1 MMVHSLLAALVCSVW
16 NGGPLEQA
24 LGVHPASWSSDPLS
38 CAVSPAG
45 YGRIDGRALQVS
57 GTLGGEGESYA
68 AAASLPMGRGF
79 TGALS
84 GFFTTEGEDDR
95 GTVQLSGC
103 YVVTGDPIGFM
114 EGLYGPSVTA
124 GLSVAGVFGD
134 SVDSPDQRVDLGVQF
149 SLFPSFAV
157 GVQSTDIFGEG
168 VFNTGFS
175 HVFNRSLEIHVNY
188 GDETWQG
195 GAELTVSSLLRILA
209 GTDGEVLNAGFEL
222 APGMGWKAGYA
233 VEFQEDSLTHTLG
246 LQRSFP

>member
-1 MMVHSLLAALVCSVW
+1 MFAALVCSAW
-16 NGGPLEQA
+16 NGGPLGQA

-45 YGRIDGRALQVS
+45 FGRIEGRALQAS
-57 GTLGGEGESYA
+57 GTLSKDAGTYA
-68 AAASLPMGRGF
+68 AAASLPLGRGF
-79 TGALS
+79 TGAVS
-84 GFFTTEGEDDR
+84 GFFSTEGEDDR

-124 GLSVAGVFGD
+124 GVSVAGVFGD
-134 SVDSPDQRVDLGVQF
+134 SADSPDQRVDLGVQF

-157 GVQSTDIFGEG
+157 GVQNTDLFGEA

-188 GDETWQG
+188 GDDTWQG
-195 GAELTVSSLLRILA
+195 GAELTVSSLLSILA
-209 GTDGEVLNAGFEL
+209 GTDGNSLNAGFEL

-233 VEFQEDSLTHTLG
+233 VEFREDSLTHTLG
-246 LQRSFP
+246 MQRSFP